1 MSDEKWWFGLVART
15 FAKMCPELGIEKQS
29 FSAHHK
35 SHINKVMGHATVA
48 YLFHD
53 SPENGGK
60 GFLIGLHRCQNYKV
74 VARTINETTID
85 PITRK
90 QKRKGNPIK
99 HKLGD
104 IVLVDCN
111 VKGSDNGTPSDPKF
125 ALRTLWE
132 AIILPAYDA
141 LTAPGGPAEGAVVVH
156 QEDNA
161 PPHQEGDFHAWL
173 IAEFTKRGW
182 RLELQAP
189 QGPYTNVLDL
199 QVLYTTP

>member
-1 MSDEKWWFGLVART
+1 M
-15 FAKMCPELGIEKQS
+15 
-29 FSAHHK
+29 
-35 SHINKVMGHATVA
+35 
-48 YLFHD
+48 
-53 SPENGGK
+53 
-60 GFLIGLHRCQNYKV
+60 IGLHRCQNYKV

-85 PITRK
+85 SVTRK
-90 QKRKGNPIK
+90 QKRKGNSIK

-104 IVLVDCN
+104 IVLVDYN
-111 VKGSDNGTPSDPKF
+111 VKGSDNVTPSDPKF
-125 ALRTLWE
+125 ALRTWE
-132 AIILPAYDA
+132 AIILPACDA

-173 IAEFTKRGW
+173 TAEFNTRGW

-199 QVLYTTP
+199 QV

>member
-1 MSDEKWWFGLVART
+1 
-15 FAKMCPELGIEKQS
+15 
-29 FSAHHK
+29 
-35 SHINKVMGHATVA
+35 MGHATVA
-48 YLFHD
+48 YLFSD
-53 SPENGGK
+53 NPENGGK

-74 VARTINETTID
+74 VARTTTESTRD
-85 PITRK
+85 PVTGKI
-90 QKRKGNPIK
+90 KRKGNPIK
-99 HKLGD
+99 NKLGD
-104 IVLVDCN
+104 IILVDCN

-141 LTAPGGPAEGAVVVH
+141 LTAVGGPAEGAIVVH

-161 PPHQEGDFHAWL
+161 PPHQEGDFHQWL

-199 QVLYTTP
+199 QVQHIMG

>member
-1 MSDEKWWFGLVART
+1 MVART
-15 FAKMCPELGIEKQS
+15 
-29 FSAHHK
+29 
-35 SHINKVMGHATVA
+35 T
-48 YLFHD
+48 
-53 SPENGGK
+53 
-60 GFLIGLHRCQNYKV
+60 
-74 VARTINETTID
+74 NETTND
-85 PITRK
+85 PITK
-90 QKRKGNPIK
+90 NKKRKSNPVK
-99 HKLGD
+99 NKLGD

-132 AIILPAYDA
+132 TIILPAYDA
-141 LTAPGGPAEGAVVVH
+141 LTAVGGPAEGATVVH

-173 IAEFTKRGW
+173 QKEFDARGW

-199 QVLYTTP
+199 QVI

>member
-1 MSDEKWWFGLVART
+1 
-15 FAKMCPELGIEKQS
+15 
-29 FSAHHK
+29 
-35 SHINKVMGHATVA
+35 MGHAIVA

-53 SPENGGK
+53 NPENGGK

-74 VARTINETTID
+74 VARTINETTVD
-85 PITRK
+85 PVTRK

-99 HKLGD
+99 HRLGD

-125 ALRTLWE
+125 TLRTLWE

-173 IAEFTKRGW
+173 IDDSAKEAGDWNSKHLKALT
-182 RLELQAP
+182 Q
-189 QGPYTNVLDL
+189 TC
-199 QVLYTTP
+199 